1 MMSMT
6 KETAS
11 PTAPAKQTSNRKH
24 ISLIISFLVLIGILC
39 LPTPADLSTAGHRM
53 IAILFFAIVMWITSA
68 VSYPVSATLLTA
80 LTAVL
85 LGTAPNIDAPAKL
98 LGTGAALR
106 IAISGYS
113 TPAWALVAAAM
124 FISVAMTK
132 TGLDRRIA
140 LNVLSRIGTKTSHIY
155 MGVLFTG
162 FILAFFVPSA
172 TARLACLV
180 PIILGILDSLEIDRQ
195 SKLAALLVVGATQGD
210 TLWNIMVQTAAA
222 QNLVAVGFI
231 SQQLNTTVSWLDWI
245 IAAGPYSLVMIVI
258 YYFLSMKI
266 LKPDQLDLK
275 GSQEQLQKHL
285 TELGPMSFNEKKL
298 LAYSVILLGFWA
310 TGNYL
315 HKYDTSTTTIVAI
328 AIFLLPGIGI
338 IDWKYAQSR
347 IDWGSIVMFGAG
359 ISLGTALLKT
369 KAATWL
375 ANAFIHMFTL
385 ETLSVFALIG
395 AITLFL
401 IAIHLGF
408 ASATALASAMI
419 PIVISIVTA
428 VNIPGVNPVG
438 LTMIAQFSICFG
450 FILPVNS
457 PQGMVAYS
465 TGTFEVK
472 TFMKTGIPITVIGYL
487 MLLVYAATYWQWLG
501 LV

>member
-1 MMSMT
+1 MT
-6 KETAS
+6 QPAS
-11 PTAPAKQTSNRKH
+11 PAPVPAKTRSHSQN
-24 ISLIISFLVLIGILC
+24 IGLILSFLVLIGILC
-39 LPTPADLSTAGHRM
+39 IPTPSDLSTAGHRM
-53 IAILFFAIVMWITSA
+53 IGLLFFAIVLWITSA
-68 VSYPVSATLLTA
+68 VSYPVSATMLTA
-80 LTAVL
+80 LTALL
-85 LGTAPNIDAPAKL
+85 LGTAPNIDAPDKI
-98 LGTGAALR
+98 LGTSNALKL
-106 IAISGYS
+106 AISGYS

-155 MGVLFTG
+155 IGVIFTG
-162 FILAFFVPSA
+162 FILSFFVPSA

-180 PIILGILDSLEIDRQ
+180 PIIIGILDSLGINRQ
-195 SKLAALLVVGATQGD
+195 SKLAALLVVGATQAD
-210 TLWNIMVQTAAA
+210 TVWNIMVQTAAA

-231 SQQLNTTVSWLDWI
+231 SSQLNTSVSWLDWLL
-245 IAAGPYSLVMIVI
+245 AAAPYSLVMIVI
-258 YYFLSMKI
+258 YYFLSMWL
-266 LKPDQLDLK
+266 LKADEHDLE
-275 GSQEQLQKHL
+275 GSQQELQRHL
-285 TELGPMSFNEKKL
+285 KELGPMTFNEKKL
-298 LAYSVILLGFWA
+298 LTLSLILLGFWA
-310 TGNYL
+310 TGGHL

-328 AIFLLPGIGI
+328 ALFLMPGIGI

-347 IDWGSIVMFGAG
+347 IDWGSIVMFSAG

-375 ANAFIHMFTL
+375 ANAFVHMFTL
-385 ETLSVFALIG
+385 ETLSVFMLIG
-395 AITLFL
+395 TITFFL

-419 PIVISIVTA
+419 PIVISIVQA
-428 VNIPGVNPVG
+428 VHIPGINPVG

-465 TGTFEVK
+465 TGTFDVK
-472 TFMKTGIPITVIGYL
+472 TFMKTGIPITIIGYA
-487 MLLVYAATYWQWLG
+487 LLVVYAATYWHWIG

>member
-1 MMSMT
+1 MNMT
-6 KETAS
+6 KPIATT
-11 PTAPAKQTSNRKH
+11 PPAAQQPKKNRH

-39 LPTPADLSTAGHRM
+39 LPTPSDLSTAGHRM

-80 LTAVL
+80 LTAVF

-98 LGTGAALR
+98 LGTSNALK

-155 MGVLFTG
+155 MGVIFTG

-180 PIILGILDSLEIDRQ
+180 PIILGILDSLGINRQ
-195 SKLAALLVVGATQGD
+195 SKLAALLMVGATQAD

-231 SQQLNTTVSWLDWI
+231 SQQLNTTVSWLDWLL
-245 IAAGPYSLVMIVI
+245 AAAPFSLIMIVI
-258 YYFLSMKI
+258 YYFLSMKL
-266 LKPDQLDLK
+266 LKPDEVDLRGAQL
-275 GSQEQLQKHL
+275 ELQRHL
-285 TELGPMSFNEKKL
+285 SELGPMSFNEKKL
-298 LAYSVILLGFWA
+298 LCLSVILLGFWA
-310 TGNYL
+310 TGGHL

-328 AIFLLPGIGI
+328 AIFLMPGIGI

-385 ETLSVFALIG
+385 ETLSVFALLG
-395 AITLFL
+395 TITLFL

-419 PIVISIVTA
+419 PIVISIVQA
-428 VNIPGVNPVG
+428 VHIPGMNPVG
-438 LTMIAQFSICFG
+438 LTVIAQFSVCFG

-465 TGTFEVK
+465 SGTFDVK
-472 TFMKTGIPITVIGYL
+472 TFMKTGIPITIIGYV
-487 MLLVYAATYWQWLG
+487 MLLVMASTYWHWIG
-501 LV
+501 FV

>member
-6 KETAS
+6 KETAP

-258 YYFLSMKI
+258 YYFLSMKL

-275 GSQEQLQKHL
+275 GSQEQLQRHL
-285 TELGPMSFNEKKL
+285 AELGPMSFNEKKL

-338 IDWKYAQSR
+338 ID
-347 IDWGSIVMFGAG
+347 
-359 ISLGTALLKT
+359 
-369 KAATWL
+369 
-375 ANAFIHMFTL
+375 
-385 ETLSVFALIG
+385 
-395 AITLFL
+395 
-401 IAIHLGF
+401 
-408 ASATALASAMI
+408 
-419 PIVISIVTA
+419 
-428 VNIPGVNPVG
+428 
-438 LTMIAQFSICFG
+438 
-450 FILPVNS
+450 
-457 PQGMVAYS
+457 
-465 TGTFEVK
+465 
-472 TFMKTGIPITVIGYL
+472 
-487 MLLVYAATYWQWLG
+487 
-501 LV
+501 